1 MPCGVDQSVQ
11 SRYCRPVNASSPD
24 NTRDR
29 IVAAAREL
37 FHRCGYTAVGV
48 ADICAQSG
56 VVKGSFYHFFPG
68 KNELLAEVMRRNWQ
82 ELAGWLAMR
91 ERGPA
96 KGFEDLAALFE
107 LILAEARHTVRE
119 SGLVLGC
126 RIGSLA
132 SELGPQDK
140 AANEA
145 CRSTLDAWRK
155 AMRRLVRKG
164 QRDGSIAAG
173 ADSLAVADALLAS
186 IQGMSVIGRTLHQPA
201 ALKRIA
207 ATALQQVPQA

>member
-1 MPCGVDQSVQ
+1 M
-11 SRYCRPVNASSPD
+11 
-24 NTRDR
+24 
-29 IVAAAREL
+29 
-37 FHRCGYTAVGV
+37 
-48 ADICAQSG
+48 
-56 VVKGSFYHFFPG
+56 VKGSFYHFFPG
-68 KNELLAEVMRRNWQ
+68 KDELLAEVMRRNWQ

-91 ERGPA
+91 ERSPSNGY
-96 KGFEDLAALFE
+96 EDLASLFD
-107 LILAEARHTVRE
+107 LVLAEARHTVRE
-119 SGLVLGC
+119 CGLVLGC

-140 AANEA
+140 VANEA

-155 AMRRLVRKG
+155 ALRRLVRKG
-164 QRDGSIAAG
+164 QRDGSIAAD

-207 ATALQQVPQA
+207 ATALQQIPQS